1 MAVLRGVVGT
11 LRVLIAEDKDFI
23 AARIQGQLE
32 DLGHRV
38 LGVVKDV
45 PAAVESAQRSQPDL
59 IFIDQQLPPLDG
71 IDAARTILTRQ
82 ALPII
87 LLIGYPS
94 AGLVR
99 RAQEAGIL
107 AYLVWPTDVN
117 ALGAAIGAARFRFR
131 EIRVLREQ
139 LGDLQQALRARPV
152 VERAKRM
159 LMRRLQFDEAD
170 AFGYLHRQSR
180 TSGMPIDK
188 LAADLL
194 TTEEWWFKKPDL
206 VGCVDAILR
215 VLRESEVL
223 GPPRVA

>member
-1 MAVLRGVVGT
+1 VAVLRGVVGT
-11 LRVLIAEDKDFI
+11 LRVLIAGDKDFI
-23 AARIQGQLE
+23 TARLQGQLE

-38 LGVVKDV
+38 LGVVRDG
-45 PAAVESAQRSQPDL
+45 PAAIESAQRSQPDL
-59 IFIDQQLPPLDG
+59 IFIDQQLPPWDG

-82 ALPII
+82 SLPII

-107 AYLVWPTDVN
+107 AYLVWPTDIK
-117 ALGAAIGAARFRFR
+117 ALGAAIGAARYRFR

-139 LGDLQQALRARPV
+139 LGDLQQALCARPI

-180 TSGMPIDK
+180 TSGTPIDK

-206 VGCVDAILR
+206 VGCIDAIVRALR
-215 VLRESEVL
+215 QSAVL

>member
-11 LRVLIAEDKDFI
+11 LRVLIAEDKDFV
-23 AARIQGQLE
+23 AARLQGQLE

-38 LGVVKDV
+38 LGIVRDG
-45 PAAVESAQRSQPDL
+45 PAAVEAAQRSQPDL
-59 IFIDQQLPPLDG
+59 IFIDQQLAPLDG
-71 IDAARTILTRQ
+71 IDTARTILTRQ
-82 ALPII
+82 ALPIV
-87 LLIGYPS
+87 LLIGYPA

-99 RAQEAGIL
+99 RAQETGIL

-117 ALGAAIGAARFRFR
+117 ALGAAIGAARLRFR

-170 AFGYLHRQSR
+170 AFGYLQRQSR
-180 TSGMPIDK
+180 TSGMSIDK

-194 TTEEWWFKKPDL
+194 TTEERWFKKPDL
-206 VGCVDAILR
+206 VGCVDAILHA
-215 VLRESEVL
+215 LRRSGVL